1 MNKQTIQI
9 ISLCILFFLTSCS
22 KNDSRF
28 TQLQIEKNTISEIR
42 KIVGNNGTF
51 VVSNYNLSPN
61 LLNTNNSFFT
71 LDTSRPVNLTIDQF
85 KQIYYSLKDGHMWKD
100 TIENI
105 LDTGNTSSGMSSNI
119 ISFSDDY
126 YEDEN
131 GPIQKGRIKAGYHKV
146 QFHPTMP
153 GIGYSG
159 INKSFSQIMN
169 LHFNINSFGYVEG
182 SPAISFSGLALFS
195 FSQNYI
201 SPIQTYS
208 GYSIFTI
215 GGTAEFGLNVANLG
229 WNSPV
234 DFTIKIYTNGK
245 IEIIS
250 NI

>member
-1 MNKQTIQI
+1 MIKQKIQI
-9 ISLCILFFLTSCS
+9 ISLFVITILTSCT
-22 KNDSRF
+22 KNDP
-28 TQLQIEKNTISEIR
+28 QLSQLNLKKNTISEIK
-42 KIVGNNGTF
+42 KIVGNKGTII
-51 VVSNYNLSPN
+51 VSNYNLSPN
-61 LLNTNNSFFT
+61 LLSINTSLLTF
-71 LDTSRPVNLTIDQF
+71 DTSLPVSLTIDQF
-85 KQIYYSLKDGHMWKD
+85 KQIYNSLKEGHVWKD

-131 GPIQKGRIKAGYHKV
+131 GPIQKVRIKAGYHKV
-146 QFHPTMP
+146 QFYPTMP

-159 INKSFSQIMN
+159 INKSFSQVMN

-208 GYSIFTI
+208 GYSMFTI

-234 DFTIKIYTNGK
+234 DFTVKIYTNGK

>member
-1 MNKQTIQI
+1 MIKQTIQI
-9 ISLCILFFLTSCS
+9 ISLFVIIILTSCT
-22 KNDSRF
+22 KNDQQL
-28 TQLQIEKNTISEIR
+28 TQLQIEKNTISEIK
-42 KIVGNNGTF
+42 KIVGDKGTII
-51 VVSNYNLSPN
+51 VSNYNLSPN
-61 LLNTNNSFFT
+61 LLNTNTSLLTF
-71 LDTSRPVNLTIDQF
+71 DTSRPVSLTIDQF
-85 KQIYYSLKDGHMWKD
+85 KQIYNSLKDSHVWKD
-100 TIENI
+100 NIENI
-105 LDTGNTSSGMSSNI
+105 LDTGNSSSGMSSNI

-126 YEDEN
+126 FDDEI
-131 GPIQKGRIKAGYHKV
+131 GPIQKGRIKSGYHKV
-146 QFHPTMP
+146 QFYPTMP
-153 GIGYSG
+153 GIAYFG
-159 INKSFSQIMN
+159 INKSFTQIMN

-182 SPAISFSGLALFS
+182 SPALSFSGLALFS

-208 GYSIFTI
+208 GYSMFTI

>member
-1 MNKQTIQI
+1 MIKQKIQI
-9 ISLCILFFLTSCS
+9 FSLFVITILTSCT
-22 KNDSRF
+22 KNDPHLSRLNF
-28 TQLQIEKNTISEIR
+28 EKNTISEIK
-42 KIVGNNGTF
+42 KIVGNNGTII
-51 VVSNYNLSPN
+51 VSNYNLSPN
-61 LLNTNNSFFT
+61 LLNTN
-71 LDTSRPVNLTIDQF
+71 TSLLTFDKSCPVNLTIDQF
-85 KQIYYSLKDGHMWKD
+85 KQIYNSLKDGHMWKD

-105 LDTGNTSSGMSSNI
+105 LDTGNTISGTSSNI
-119 ISFSDDY
+119 ISFSDDF

-131 GPIQKGRIKAGYHKV
+131 GPIQNGRIKAGYHKV
-146 QFHPTMP
+146 QFYPTMP

-201 SPIQTYS
+201 SPIQKYS
-208 GYSIFTI
+208 GYSMFTI

-234 DFTIKIYTNGK
+234 DFTVKIYTNGK
-245 IEIIS
+245 IEIIL

>member
-1 MNKQTIQI
+1 
-9 ISLCILFFLTSCS
+9 LTSCT
-22 KNDSRF
+22 KNDSQP

-51 VVSNYNLSPN
+51 VICNNNLSPN
-61 LLNTNNSFFT
+61 LLNTNTSFFT
-71 LDTSRPVNLTIDQF
+71 FDTSRPVSLTIDQF
-85 KQIYYSLKDGHMWKD
+85 KEIYNSLKDGHMWKD
-100 TIENI
+100 TIEI
-105 LDTGNTSSGMSSNI
+105 ISDTGNTSSGILNNI
-119 ISFSDDY
+119 ISLGDDFYEDDY
-126 YEDEN
+126 

-146 QFHPTMP
+146 QFYPTMP

-182 SPAISFSGLALFS
+182 SPAISFSGLALFTY
-195 FSQNYI
+195 SQNYI

-208 GYSIFTI
+208 GYSMFTI
-215 GGTAEFGLNVANLG
+215 GGTAEFGLSIANLG